1 MDHPVWT
8 KNSNEKAMDLLLGA
22 LCLILCKKVPTE
34 IGVPKIDQLHTR
46 VKLLV
51 PIAPSTKPQGAV
63 VRLAPATRV
72 LTTAEIEE
80 QAQENDSLYNHFDE
94 VEQDN
99 KAVALNGR
107 IAAIP
112 YTVTVIN
119 SYAARV
125 VREELV
131 SVMTVRMPE
140 FFKEENKQGKRILD
154 RAEKNA
160 KLREDQYIKSVCNEY
175 ELPLFE
181 VPSDVYT
188 YE

>member
-1 MDHPVWT
+1 M
-8 KNSNEKAMDLLLGA
+8 
-22 LCLILCKKVPTE
+22 
-34 IGVPKIDQLHTR
+34 
-46 VKLLV
+46 
-51 PIAPSTKPQGAV
+51 
-63 VRLAPATRV
+63 RLAPATRV

-131 SVMTVRMPE
+131 SIMTVKMPE
-140 FFKEENKQGKRILD
+140 FFKEENK
-154 RAEKNA
+154 
-160 KLREDQYIKSVCNEY
+160 
-175 ELPLFE
+175 
-181 VPSDVYT
+181 
-188 YE
+188 